1 MVAHG
6 YHYKK
11 FIFNLLFCFKFHLQ
25 MHLQLASDIP
35 GPLKDLQMHS

>member
-1 MVAHG
+1 MVAHE

-11 FIFNLLFCFKFHLQ
+11 FIFNLLFNFQFHLQ